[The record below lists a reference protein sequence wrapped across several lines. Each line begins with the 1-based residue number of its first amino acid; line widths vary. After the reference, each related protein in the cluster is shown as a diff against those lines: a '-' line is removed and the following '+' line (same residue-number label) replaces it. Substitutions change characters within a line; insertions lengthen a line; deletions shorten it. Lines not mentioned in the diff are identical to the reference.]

1 MAAIALTSSLNLRY
15 PKWQGEYQTALL
27 EVDPQT
33 LLARVAA
40 AETAILVRLPAISRY
55 AEGRRE
61 RQAIEDSLR
70 FLRILK
76 NTECLRCIMYISQV
90 TERLAVLKRELDE
103 VKQMNLRYWGQG
115 EHTRSLRM
123 SKVST
128 QRNQQ

>member
-1 MAAIALTSSLNLRY
+1 MAAAVLTSSQNLCY

-40 AETAILVRLPAISRY
+40 AETAILVRLPMITQSP
-55 AEGRRE
+55 EGRRE

-76 NTECLRCIMYISQV
+76 TQ
-90 TERLAVLKRELDE
+90 
-103 VKQMNLRYWGQG
+103 
-115 EHTRSLRM
+115 
-123 SKVST
+123 KV
-128 QRNQQ
+128 